1 MVYTS
6 SAEALAGGGNN
17 HTGGIIDMLWLGGK
31 ALARWYIQALARWY
45 IYKLSGSFVWRW
57 K

>member
-1 MVYTS
+1 MAWWYIITS

-31 ALARWYIQALARWY
+31 ALARWHIQVLTRWY
-45 IYKLSGSFVWRW
+45 IYI
-57 K
+57 